1 MNENEHHHQGDFR
14 FFLGFFIGGLI
25 GAVIIFLLGTK
36 EGKKAKNALEEKG
49 KDILDDFH
57 DQINELEKKGTKI
70 KEEVAERL
78 MDKKED
84 IAESATEKLDDAL
97 AHIEKIQEQS
107 METTALLRK
116 KLFKNLPKK
125 R

>member
-36 EGKKAKNALEEKG
+36 EGKKAKSALEEKG